1 MTTGII
7 ITLCS
12 LILISY
18 VFDLTSAKTRIPSV
32 ILLLLIGWL
41 MRQLSVQFGIN
52 VPDLREALPVIGTIG
67 LILIVLEGSMDLEL
81 DRSKKRVVL
90 NSLLLALL
98 PMLILGTGLALII
111 QQVSEVSFRTALV
124 NVIPISVISSA
135 IAIPSAQ
142 SLCKANR
149 ELVTYESSLSDIF
162 GVIFFN
168 FVALNETFGWLT
180 FGSFFLQIIITL
192 VISFAGIIGLS
203 VLLHSITHH
212 VKFVPVIMLVI
223 LLYAISKVLHLP
235 GLIFILLFGI
245 FLANLNQLHKVK
257 WVKVFHIESL
267 KKEFVRFKEIVG
279 EASFLIRTL
288 FFLLF
293 GFMIETEELL
303 NTQSL
308 PWALAITAGIF
319 AIRFAFL
326 KMLKIKE
333 FTFLFIAPRGLIT
346 ILLFLSVA
354 QSDRIDIISTSL
366 VIQIVIITALIMMFG
381 LMRTKRTVPSEIPM
395 SNTEE
400 PISEE
405 SDNNAA
411 Q

>member
-333 FTFLFIAPRGLIT
+333 FSFLFIAPRGLIT

-395 SNTEE
+395 TNTEE

>member
-293 GFMIETEELL
+293 GFMIETEELI

-395 SNTEE
+395 TNTEE

>member
-41 MRQLSVQFGIN
+41 MRQLSVQIGIN

-293 GFMIETEELL
+293 GFMIETEELI

-395 SNTEE
+395 TNTEE